1 MKKLLLSML
10 VLMTA
15 ATASAQWAVADA
27 PNLAQNVKNFSE
39 LQKQV
44 GYLKE
49 QKDRLDETL
58 DMMRKVNSV
67 ISNCET
73 AKSIIERQG
82 RLSEKCIDLVTNK
95 KLGTST
101 LQTLTSSL
109 DLVMLNNTR
118 LISLSRTILSTS
130 VKMNDAERLST
141 LQNIE
146 KQTLE
151 EERKIAKISQII
163 SQYERLKRAFR

>member
-67 ISNCET
+67 ISSCET

-118 LISLSRTILSTS
+118 L
-130 VKMNDAERLST
+130 NDSERLAV
-141 LQNIE
+141 LQEIE
-146 KQTLE
+146 RQTIE
-151 EERKIAKISQII
+151 QERKVSKVSRII
-163 SQYERLKRAFR
+163 SQYERLKRNLR

>member
-67 ISNCET
+67 ISSCET

-82 RLSEKCIDLVTNK
+82 SCQRS
-95 KLGTST
+95 
-101 LQTLTSSL
+101 
-109 DLVMLNNTR
+109 
-118 LISLSRTILSTS
+118 
-130 VKMNDAERLST
+130 A
-141 LQNIE
+141 
-146 KQTLE
+146 
-151 EERKIAKISQII
+151 
-163 SQYERLKRAFR
+163 

>member
-27 PNLAQNVKNFSE
+27 PNLAQNVKN

-67 ISNCET
+67 ISSCET

-101 LQTLTSSL
+101 L
-109 DLVMLNNTR
+109 
-118 LISLSRTILSTS
+118 
-130 VKMNDAERLST
+130 
-141 LQNIE
+141 
-146 KQTLE
+146 
-151 EERKIAKISQII
+151 
-163 SQYERLKRAFR
+163 

>member
-67 ISNCET
+67 ISSCET

-95 KLGTST
+95 NWARQPCRRSHPALTWSCST
-101 LQTLTSSL
+101 THGSSACQGPYSPQT
-109 DLVMLNNTR
+109 
-118 LISLSRTILSTS
+118 
-130 VKMNDAERLST
+130 
-141 LQNIE
+141 
-146 KQTLE
+146 
-151 EERKIAKISQII
+151 
-163 SQYERLKRAFR
+163 

>member
-58 DMMRKVNSV
+58 VNSV

-95 KLGTST
+95 KLSTST

-130 VKMNDAERLST
+130 VKMNDSERLAV
-141 LQNIE
+141 LQEIE
-146 KQTLE
+146 RQTIE
-151 EERKIAKISQII
+151 QERKVSKVSRII
-163 SQYERLKRAFR
+163 SQYERLKRNLR

>member
-27 PNLAQNVKNFSE
+27 HNLAQTVKHFSE

-58 DMMRKVNSV
+58 DMMRKV
-67 ISNCET
+67 
-73 AKSIIERQG
+73 
-82 RLSEKCIDLVTNK
+82 
-95 KLGTST
+95 
-101 LQTLTSSL
+101 
-109 DLVMLNNTR
+109 
-118 LISLSRTILSTS
+118 
-130 VKMNDAERLST
+130 
-141 LQNIE
+141 
-146 KQTLE
+146 
-151 EERKIAKISQII
+151 
-163 SQYERLKRAFR
+163 

>member
-58 DMMRKVNSV
+58 DMCAR
-67 ISNCET
+67 
-73 AKSIIERQG
+73 
-82 RLSEKCIDLVTNK
+82 
-95 KLGTST
+95 ST
-101 LQTLTSSL
+101 PSSPT
-109 DLVMLNNTR
+109 VRPPNQ
-118 LISLSRTILSTS
+118 S
-130 VKMNDAERLST
+130 
-141 LQNIE
+141 
-146 KQTLE
+146 
-151 EERKIAKISQII
+151 
-163 SQYERLKRAFR
+163 

>member
-1 MKKLLLSML
+1 ML

-67 ISNCET
+67 ISSCET
-73 AKSIIERQG
+73 AKINHRETGKAVREVHRPGDEQKAG
-82 RLSEKCIDLVTNK
+82 HVNPA
-95 KLGTST
+95 
-101 LQTLTSSL
+101 
-109 DLVMLNNTR
+109 
-118 LISLSRTILSTS
+118 
-130 VKMNDAERLST
+130 DAHI
-141 LQNIE
+141 QP
-146 KQTLE
+146 
-151 EERKIAKISQII
+151 
-163 SQYERLKRAFR
+163 

>member
-58 DMMRKVNSV
+58 DMMRKVILNG
-67 ISNCET
+67 CMPYC
-73 AKSIIERQG
+73 
-82 RLSEKCIDLVTNK
+82 LLLYLLCLY
-95 KLGTST
+95 
-101 LQTLTSSL
+101 
-109 DLVMLNNTR
+109 ML
-118 LISLSRTILSTS
+118 
-130 VKMNDAERLST
+130 
-141 LQNIE
+141 
-146 KQTLE
+146 
-151 EERKIAKISQII
+151 
-163 SQYERLKRAFR
+163 

>member
-1 MKKLLLSML
+1 ML

-67 ISNCET
+67 ISSCET

-118 LISLSRTILSTS
+118 LISLSRDHTLH
-130 VKMNDAERLST
+130 KREDERLRT
-141 LQNIE
+141 AGRPAGDRE
-146 KQTLE
+146 TDHRAGKEGLE
-151 EERKIAKISQII
+151 GIPDHIPV
-163 SQYERLKRAFR
+163 

>member
-1 MKKLLLSML
+1 MKKLLLSIL

-27 PNLAQNVKNFSE
+27 PNLAQNVKNFSD
-39 LQKQV
+39 
-44 GYLKE
+44 LKE

-67 ISNCET
+67 ISSCET

-130 VKMNDAERLST
+130 VKMNDSERLAV
-141 LQNIE
+141 LQEIE
-146 KQTLE
+146 RQTIE
-151 EERKIAKISQII
+151 QERKVSKVSRII
-163 SQYERLKRAFR
+163 SQYERLKRNLR

>member
-49 QKDRLDETL
+49 QKDRLDTGH
-58 DMMRKVNSV
+58 D
-67 ISNCET
+67 
-73 AKSIIERQG
+73 AQG
-82 RLSEKCIDLVTNK
+82 QLRH
-95 KLGTST
+95 
-101 LQTLTSSL
+101 LQL
-109 DLVMLNNTR
+109 
-118 LISLSRTILSTS
+118 
-130 VKMNDAERLST
+130 
-141 LQNIE
+141 
-146 KQTLE
+146 
-151 EERKIAKISQII
+151 
-163 SQYERLKRAFR
+163 

>member
-58 DMMRKVNSV
+58 DMRKVNSV
-67 ISNCET
+67 ISSCET

-130 VKMNDAERLST
+130 VKMNDSERLAV
-141 LQNIE
+141 LQEIE
-146 KQTLE
+146 RQTIE
-151 EERKIAKISQII
+151 QERKVSKVSRII
-163 SQYERLKRAFR
+163 SQYERLKRNLR

>member
-67 ISNCET
+67 ISSCET

-95 KLGTST
+95 KLRQPCRRSHPALTWSCST
-101 LQTLTSSL
+101 THGSS
-109 DLVMLNNTR
+109 
-118 LISLSRTILSTS
+118 
-130 VKMNDAERLST
+130 AC
-141 LQNIE
+141 QGPYFP
-146 KQTLE
+146 Q
-151 EERKIAKISQII
+151 A
-163 SQYERLKRAFR
+163 

>member
-1 MKKLLLSML
+1 ML

-67 ISNCET
+67 ISSCET

-109 DLVMLNNTR
+109 DLVMLNNTAHQP
-118 LISLSRTILSTS
+118 
-130 VKMNDAERLST
+130 VKDHTFHKREDERLRAAGRPAGDRET
-141 LQNIE
+141 DHRAGKE
-146 KQTLE
+146 GLE
-151 EERKIAKISQII
+151 GIPDHIPV
-163 SQYERLKRAFR
+163 

>member
-58 DMMRKVNSV
+58 DMMRKVNSI
-67 ISNCET
+67 ISSCET
-73 AKSIIERQG
+73 AKSIERQG

-130 VKMNDAERLST
+130 VKMNDSERLAV
-141 LQNIE
+141 LQEIE
-146 KQTLE
+146 RQTIE
-151 EERKIAKISQII
+151 QERKVSKVSRII
-163 SQYERLKRAFR
+163 SQYERLKRNLR

>member
-1 MKKLLLSML
+1 MKKLLLSIL

-67 ISNCET
+67 ISSCET

-101 LQTLTSSL
+101 PDAHIQP

-130 VKMNDAERLST
+130 VKMNDSERLAV
-141 LQNIE
+141 LQEIE
-146 KQTLE
+146 RQTIE
-151 EERKIAKISQII
+151 QERKVSKVSRII
-163 SQYERLKRAFR
+163 SQYERLKRNLR

>member
-67 ISNCET
+67 IYNPQIQISAESET
-73 AKSIIERQG
+73 KRSIFREKDKTKRSKKESAQHSKSR
-82 RLSEKCIDLVTNK
+82 NK
-95 KLGTST
+95 SF
-101 LQTLTSSL
+101 
-109 DLVMLNNTR
+109 VM
-118 LISLSRTILSTS
+118 TS
-130 VKMNDAERLST
+130 VSAL
-141 LQNIE
+141 
-146 KQTLE
+146 
-151 EERKIAKISQII
+151 
-163 SQYERLKRAFR
+163 

>member
-58 DMMRKVNSV
+58 DMMRCNLQ
-67 ISNCET
+67 IFLC
-73 AKSIIERQG
+73 
-82 RLSEKCIDLVTNK
+82 LFLEKLNMPQNTPVTK
-95 KLGTST
+95 AS
-101 LQTLTSSL
+101 
-109 DLVMLNNTR
+109 
-118 LISLSRTILSTS
+118 
-130 VKMNDAERLST
+130 
-141 LQNIE
+141 
-146 KQTLE
+146 
-151 EERKIAKISQII
+151 
-163 SQYERLKRAFR
+163 

>member
-1 MKKLLLSML
+1 MKKLLLSIL

-67 ISNCET
+67 ISSCET

-109 DLVMLNNTR
+109 DLGHAQQHTAHQP
-118 LISLSRTILSTS
+118 
-130 VKMNDAERLST
+130 VKDHTLHKREDERLRAAGRPAGDRET
-141 LQNIE
+141 DHRAGKE
-146 KQTLE
+146 GLE
-151 EERKIAKISQII
+151 GIPDHIPV
-163 SQYERLKRAFR
+163 

>member
-10 VLMTA
+10 VDDSGNRIRTMGGGGR
-15 ATASAQWAVADA
+15 AQ
-27 PNLAQNVKNFSE
+27 PCTERQEPSE

-67 ISNCET
+67 ISSCET

-82 RLSEKCIDLVTNK
+82 RLSEKRIDLVTNK
-95 KLGTST
+95 NWARQPCRRSHP
-101 LQTLTSSL
+101 
-109 DLVMLNNTR
+109 
-118 LISLSRTILSTS
+118 
-130 VKMNDAERLST
+130 A
-141 LQNIE
+141 
-146 KQTLE
+146 
-151 EERKIAKISQII
+151 
-163 SQYERLKRAFR
+163 

>member
-1 MKKLLLSML
+1 ML

-67 ISNCET
+67 ISSCET

-82 RLSEKCIDLVTNK
+82 RLSVNPEKPDVPLNK
-95 KLGTST
+95 
-101 LQTLTSSL
+101 
-109 DLVMLNNTR
+109 
-118 LISLSRTILSTS
+118 
-130 VKMNDAERLST
+130 NDAFQKVQKRRV
-141 LQNIE
+141 QE
-146 KQTLE
+146 K
-151 EERKIAKISQII
+151 R
-163 SQYERLKRAFR
+163 

>member
-67 ISNCET
+67 ISSCET
-73 AKSIIERQG
+73 AKSIERQG

-130 VKMNDAERLST
+130 VKMNDSERLAV
-141 LQNIE
+141 LQEIE
-146 KQTLE
+146 RQTIE
-151 EERKIAKISQII
+151 QERKVSKVSRII
-163 SQYERLKRAFR
+163 SQYERLKRNLR

>member
-1 MKKLLLSML
+1 ML

-58 DMMRKVNSV
+58 V
-67 ISNCET
+67 
-73 AKSIIERQG
+73 
-82 RLSEKCIDLVTNK
+82 
-95 KLGTST
+95 
-101 LQTLTSSL
+101 
-109 DLVMLNNTR
+109 
-118 LISLSRTILSTS
+118 
-130 VKMNDAERLST
+130 
-141 LQNIE
+141 
-146 KQTLE
+146 
-151 EERKIAKISQII
+151 
-163 SQYERLKRAFR
+163 